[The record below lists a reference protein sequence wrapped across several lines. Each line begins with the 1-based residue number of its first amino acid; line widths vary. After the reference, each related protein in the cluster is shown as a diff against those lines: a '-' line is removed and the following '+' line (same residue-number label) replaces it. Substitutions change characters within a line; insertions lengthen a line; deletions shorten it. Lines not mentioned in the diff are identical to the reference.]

1 MYEHKNE
8 LRQRVEQR
16 CQELQA
22 ELEAAADKGHPP
34 ERVEALITELRI
46 ADDALTGGWDAV
58 GEVTSQQL
66 ARWLEATRHLVQDV
80 EEDQDFDERITA
92 EIPAQ
97 HID

>member
-1 MYEHKNE
+1 MHEHKAE
-8 LRQRVEQR
+8 LRQRVEAR

-34 ERVEALITELRI
+34 ERVEALNTELRI
-46 ADDALTGGWDAV
+46 VEDALSGGWDAV

-66 ARWLEATRHLVQDV
+66 ARWLEATRQLVQET
-80 EEDQDFDERITA
+80 EEEQDFDERITA